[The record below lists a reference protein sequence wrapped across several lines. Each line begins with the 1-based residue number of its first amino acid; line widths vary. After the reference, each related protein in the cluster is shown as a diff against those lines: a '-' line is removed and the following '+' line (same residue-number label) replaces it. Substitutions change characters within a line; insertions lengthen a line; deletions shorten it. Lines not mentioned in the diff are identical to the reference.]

1 MAAARAARCV
11 ASVATKLTYP
21 VRPPAGFQNGRVV
34 TPTHWNKIGG
44 IFPREP
50 FTGELSKLHDEED
63 TRRID
68 VLDAR
73 DAPAPPSLA
82 ENGFE
87 LRTRA
92 TGVKDFYDDDEVR
105 GAYYPEVAAL
115 VKAATGARDAVVF
128 QHMRRDSDALN
139 KEGAGARNAAT
150 AGAHGAV
157 QRVHADYTP
166 SNAPVKLRDLEAA
179 GAVAA
184 GAADGRRWS
193 FVNVWRSIDDDAPVR
208 ARAAAA
214 AAAAVA
220 RVVLAD
226 FFKAEAPSLCPPSL
240 QVRALPLAV
249 LDASTV
255 RADLRCERGVSA
267 HWSMPRSRASLVL
280 RSVSCSRPFSYAILY
295 ITTALPSA
303 LRHE

>member
-1 MAAARAARCV
+1 MAAARVASVAR
-11 ASVATKLTYP
+11 SVATKLTYP

-115 VKAATGARDAVVF
+115 VKAATGARDAVV
-128 QHMRRDSDALN
+128 
-139 KEGAGARNAAT
+139 
-150 AGAHGAV
+150 
-157 QRVHADYTP
+157 
-166 SNAPVKLRDLEAA
+166 
-179 GAVAA
+179 
-184 GAADGRRWS
+184 
-193 FVNVWRSIDDDAPVR
+193 
-208 ARAAAA
+208 
-214 AAAAVA
+214 
-220 RVVLAD
+220 
-226 FFKAEAPSLCPPSL
+226 
-240 QVRALPLAV
+240 
-249 LDASTV
+249 
-255 RADLRCERGVSA
+255 
-267 HWSMPRSRASLVL
+267 
-280 RSVSCSRPFSYAILY
+280 
-295 ITTALPSA
+295 
-303 LRHE
+303 